1 MSDDLQSKAT
11 ELVRKLLIVGVGTVF
26 LTEESLRTLI
36 SDFKLP
42 KDLIAGIL
50 ESASKTKNEFLSKL
64 SSDLLDRAMEKVDI
78 QSLVQEILEKNEL
91 DLQIKLNFRP
101 KKK

>member
-78 QSLVQEILEKNEL
+78 QSQVQEILEKNEL